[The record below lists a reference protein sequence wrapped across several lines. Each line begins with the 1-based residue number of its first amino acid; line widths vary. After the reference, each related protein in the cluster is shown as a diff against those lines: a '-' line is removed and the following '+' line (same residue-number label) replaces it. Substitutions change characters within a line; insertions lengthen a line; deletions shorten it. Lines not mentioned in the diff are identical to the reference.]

1 MLGFFEGFG
10 MYWTRYFDFKGRSQ
24 RSEFWWSFL
33 GLTILT
39 GIIAGIINVNNRMGK
54 IVYLIFTIVTFIPN
68 LSQYARRFRDIGI
81 NPKWVIIT
89 YGLPL
94 LLVEVINYLPWYI
107 QLLDILLVL
116 IDMGLSALPSKD

>member
-10 MYWTRYFDFKGRSQ
+10 MYWTRYFDFKSRSQ
-24 RSEFWWSFL
+24 RSEFWWSFV

-39 GIIAGIINVNNRMGK
+39 GIIAGITNINDRIGK
-54 IVYLIFTIVTFIPN
+54 MVYLIFTIVTFIPN

-81 NPKWVIIT
+81 NPKWIILT

-116 IDMGLSALPSKD
+116 VDMGLSALPSKD

>member
-24 RSEFWWSFL
+24 RSEFWWSFV

-39 GIIAGIINVNNRMGK
+39 GIIAGITNVNDRIGK
-54 IVYLIFTIVTFIPN
+54 MVYFIFTIVTFIPN

-81 NPKWVIIT
+81 NPKWIILT

-116 IDMGLSALPSKD
+116 VDMGLSALPSKD

>member
-24 RSEFWWSFL
+24 RSEFWWSFV

-39 GIIAGIINVNNRMGK
+39 GIIAGITNVNDRIGK
-54 IVYLIFTIVTFIPN
+54 MVYFIFTIVTFIPN

-81 NPKWVIIT
+81 NPKWIILT

-107 QLLDILLVL
+107 QVLDILLVL
-116 IDMGLSALPSKD
+116 VDMGLSALPSKD